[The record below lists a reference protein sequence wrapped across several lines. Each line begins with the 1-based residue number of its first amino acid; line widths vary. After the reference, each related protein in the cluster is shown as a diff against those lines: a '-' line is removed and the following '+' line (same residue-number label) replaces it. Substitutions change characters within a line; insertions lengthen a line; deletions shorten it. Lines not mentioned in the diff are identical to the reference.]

1 MNLHVPGTN
10 DCVLHEYI
18 EELYIKSIRKPA
30 EHQILEKVVTGCF
43 SERFVSAFFDEFEQ
57 NILEKTARAIS
68 KKFSEPVLCAWLFD
82 SDVVGFHIYS
92 SGKKIAEYIYN
103 PDGYSKLGNLSLF
116 CEALGLE
123 KEDEARLRA
132 IFKKGSAEEQLDMT
146 ARLIGAPFYADVQM
160 LPHKKYVR
168 DVKAV
173 DQWIAERPKPQK
185 IVNTTKAEII
195 QKIPQYRFCYHL
207 GKNPFYGREE
217 PFDDRF
223 SCNEIQ
229 LWDHHADGTLS
240 VFQSIKHNAFYCMFF
255 GSEKRL
261 LVVSQKS
268 GTVVFDSAGLLPK
281 DYPAKGSPSFLPD
294 GGILWKSSS
303 GVNQPVTL
311 IRCAADGSQLYR
323 KEQDPSF
330 LDIFGFTEKKI
341 IVIYME
347 NGVEM
352 LRRMDSLTGECLEE
366 SPAWFG
372 FNVWNKQ
379 FRYGCWW
386 LTHSGLVAGNS
397 CKKSHTLTKY
407 DETLHPLAD
416 LPLPDFTQDLCF
428 SPDGVYLY
436 VFIFKNSITVVN
448 TETMKIEHVL
458 SEKSFFSPLGF
469 DEAGRF
475 WLQHDNN
482 TAEAWDALLQKPF
495 SRHKLKGTIYG
506 HHTDEQGRMCVV
518 TWNEK
523 ENTLRVYRLE

>member
-195 QKIPQYRFCYHL
+195 QEIPQYRFCYHL

-281 DYPAKGSPSFLPD
+281 DYPAKGSPS
-294 GGILWKSSS
+294 
-303 GVNQPVTL
+303 
-311 IRCAADGSQLYR
+311 
-323 KEQDPSF
+323 
-330 LDIFGFTEKKI
+330 
-341 IVIYME
+341 
-347 NGVEM
+347 
-352 LRRMDSLTGECLEE
+352 
-366 SPAWFG
+366 
-372 FNVWNKQ
+372 
-379 FRYGCWW
+379 
-386 LTHSGLVAGNS
+386 
-397 CKKSHTLTKY
+397 
-407 DETLHPLAD
+407 
-416 LPLPDFTQDLCF
+416 F